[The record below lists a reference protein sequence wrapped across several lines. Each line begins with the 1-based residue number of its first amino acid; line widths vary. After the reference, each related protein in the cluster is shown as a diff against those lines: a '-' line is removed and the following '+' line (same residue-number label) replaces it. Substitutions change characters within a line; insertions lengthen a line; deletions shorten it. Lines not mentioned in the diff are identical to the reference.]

1 MKALSKANQAQ
12 IKSKEA
18 TRKVEQAKKELE
30 DIAAILATVQEP
42 GAYLI
47 IMALTCHNF
56 MLNGLMAWFTT
67 SERLVNKG

>member
-1 MKALSKANQAQ
+1 MENDNVNRVLVVKALSKANQAQ

-42 GAYLI
+42 GADAYAI
-47 IMALTCHNF
+47 TMAFASHKF
-56 MLNGLMAWFTT
+56 M
-67 SERLVNKG
+67 

>member
-42 GAYLI
+42 GRCTYDLAMPLELQLCLLI
-47 IMALTCHNF
+47 DRI
-56 MLNGLMAWFTT
+56 
-67 SERLVNKG
+67 

>member
-1 MKALSKANQAQ
+1 MENDNVNRVLVVKALSKANQAQ

-42 GAYLI
+42 GACAIFSLTHC
-47 IMALTCHNF
+47 ALR
-56 MLNGLMAWFTT
+56 
-67 SERLVNKG
+67 RLT

>member
-42 GAYLI
+42 GTY
-47 IMALTCHNF
+47 MYF
-56 MLNGLMAWFTT
+56 
-67 SERLVNKG
+67 